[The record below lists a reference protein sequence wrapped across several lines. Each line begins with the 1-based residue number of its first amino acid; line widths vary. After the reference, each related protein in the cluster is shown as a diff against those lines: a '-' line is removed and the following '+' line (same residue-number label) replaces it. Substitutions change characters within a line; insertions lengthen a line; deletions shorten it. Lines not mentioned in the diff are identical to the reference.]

1 MIDARTIEDLELE
14 KVKAA
19 ILPYCRSEKGRNL
32 CSRIRPYRNLAAL
45 STELRQTDEYIRHAG
60 GAFPSAEF
68 STADNDIK
76 LLSLEGSSLPID
88 ALIRIYEIASRSNAI
103 IAHILRY
110 EDFFTHL
117 KKKINDIK
125 PCPEICR
132 SIDEVIDSDGT
143 VKDSASATLQGIR
156 RTISSI
162 RGSIDSVF
170 RSDMAR
176 YRSEGFLDEIGE
188 TVIDHR
194 RVLAVSAMYRR
205 RVPGMFM
212 GTSKTGS
219 IVYIEPESTS
229 RLSGALAD
237 ALAEEKKEIYR
248 ILTELCTTI
257 RPHTLFLAKSQ
268 KLLTEIDLLQAK
280 ARYAEEIGACLP
292 KISRTLKMNLI
303 EAYHPILLLTN
314 RQQGRETFPQN
325 IVLTPSRRIIA
336 ISGPNAGG
344 KSITLKTVG
353 LLQLMLQ
360 CGLPVPVNPESTMCL
375 FNTIITDIG
384 DNQSIENHL
393 STYSYRLKK
402 MADFLSV
409 CDEKTLFLI
418 DEFGTGSDP
427 DLGGALAEVFLEEFY
442 RRGAYGV
449 LTTHYTNIKLLAE
462 KLPEA
467 VNASML
473 FDEKTLMPLYRL
485 FVGQAGSSFT
495 FEVARMNGISQ
506 SLIDRAR
513 SRVEHDKIVLERTIA
528 SLQKEKSS
536 IVEKSRSL
544 SSAQKKAESHATALE
559 KQSEK
564 ISSKLESYQVLYDRN
579 VKEVQIG
586 RKVSSLAESYF
597 YKKTSKKDLTAALI
611 KIVEMENA
619 RRGEKLAAAIKE
631 KERQKAIED
640 EKQRECLIARERK
653 RMAEEARREE
663 QERERIEAQM
673 QKEIEP
679 IRAQKAIEEAEEA
692 AAASRPALNMP
703 LGVGDRVRLSGGYA
717 VGVID
722 RIEKGRATVDYGW
735 FTTQV
740 AVEELDLVERVKRDK
755 K

>member
-1 MIDARTIEDLELE
+1 
-14 KVKAA
+14 
-19 ILPYCRSEKGRNL
+19 
-32 CSRIRPYRNLAAL
+32 
-45 STELRQTDEYIRHAG
+45 
-60 GAFPSAEF
+60 
-68 STADNDIK
+68 
-76 LLSLEGSSLPID
+76 
-88 ALIRIYEIASRSNAI
+88 
-103 IAHILRY
+103 
-110 EDFFTHL
+110 
-117 KKKINDIK
+117 
-125 PCPEICR
+125 
-132 SIDEVIDSDGT
+132 
-143 VKDSASATLQGIR
+143 
-156 RTISSI
+156 
-162 RGSIDSVF
+162 
-170 RSDMAR
+170 MAR

-229 RLSGALAD
+229 RLSGELAD

-248 ILTELCTTI
+248 ILTALCTTI
-257 RPHTLFLAKSQ
+257 RPYTLFLAKSQ

-495 FEVARMNGISQ
+495 FAVARMNGISQ

-640 EKQRECLIARERK
+640 EKQRERLIARERK

-740 AVEELDLVERVKRDK
+740 AVEELDLVESWGVRLVQGFHFSPPLPSDEVLAAIQ
-755 K
+755 

>member
-1 MIDARTIEDLELE
+1 
-14 KVKAA
+14 
-19 ILPYCRSEKGRNL
+19 
-32 CSRIRPYRNLAAL
+32 
-45 STELRQTDEYIRHAG
+45 
-60 GAFPSAEF
+60 
-68 STADNDIK
+68 
-76 LLSLEGSSLPID
+76 
-88 ALIRIYEIASRSNAI
+88 
-103 IAHILRY
+103 
-110 EDFFTHL
+110 
-117 KKKINDIK
+117 
-125 PCPEICR
+125 
-132 SIDEVIDSDGT
+132 
-143 VKDSASATLQGIR
+143 
-156 RTISSI
+156 
-162 RGSIDSVF
+162 
-170 RSDMAR
+170 
-176 YRSEGFLDEIGE
+176 
-188 TVIDHR
+188 
-194 RVLAVSAMYRR
+194 
-205 RVPGMFM
+205 
-212 GTSKTGS
+212 
-219 IVYIEPESTS
+219 
-229 RLSGALAD
+229 
-237 ALAEEKKEIYR
+237 
-248 ILTELCTTI
+248 
-257 RPHTLFLAKSQ
+257 
-268 KLLTEIDLLQAK
+268 
-280 ARYAEEIGACLP
+280 
-292 KISRTLKMNLI
+292 
-303 EAYHPILLLTN
+303 
-314 RQQGRETFPQN
+314 
-325 IVLTPSRRIIA
+325 
-336 ISGPNAGG
+336 
-344 KSITLKTVG
+344 
-353 LLQLMLQ
+353 
-360 CGLPVPVNPESTMCL
+360 MCL

-586 RKVSSLAESYF
+586 RKVSSLAEASF

-640 EKQRECLIARERK
+640 EKQRERLIARERK